1 MLPLVARAG
10 LVAALLALTGIVL
23 MSAGPT
29 EPPTPADSPLRMN
42 DVMSSPLYR
51 GLMTAKLRVGDP
63 AAPFRLPLL
72 DLRHGEARPTG
83 KSVTLASFKGKKPVA
98 LIFGS
103 YT

>member
-1 MLPLVARAG
+1 MIPLAARTG
-10 LVAALLALTGIVL
+10 LGAALLATMGMVL
-23 MSAGPT
+23 MSAGPA

-51 GLMTAKLRVGDP
+51 DLMTAKLAVGDP

-72 DLRHGEARPTG
+72 DLRKGDERPTG
-83 KSVTLASFKGKKPVA
+83 KSVMLASFKGRKPVA